1 VPTCVLLTGE
11 YGVDGLFIGVP
22 VVLGKNGIEEVIE
35 MDLTADEKE
44 AFKNSVA
51 AVQKTVDEVDAMS

>member
-1 VPTCVLLTGE
+1 MC
-11 YGVDGLFIGVP
+11 I
-22 VVLGKNGIEEVIE
+22 IE
-35 MDLTADEKE
+35 MDLTADENE